1 MIENGPVEVARR
13 DVETTG
19 LVTYAREHLKSSI
32 AFNKRMFID
41 GASPPPVLVVAAD
54 GRRIPVAFNE
64 SKCLA
69 EKAERARHRA
79 ERAWARAT
87 RLEGIAQRH
96 AKRISRQVG

>member
-54 GRRIPVAFNE
+54 GLRIPVAE
-64 SKCLA
+64 SKRLA